1 MGIFSIQSQVVSG
14 HVGNSAA
21 VFALQR
27 AGREVWQIPTV
38 LLSHHPG
45 HGGAQGGAL
54 PAEILA
60 SLPAGLAARGCFAR
74 CRAIL
79 SGYLGM
85 QAGADLVQNCMH
97 EARAAGA
104 NPVYLCDPVLGDDG
118 RTYVRP
124 EIVTAMHHLAT
135 IAHILTPN
143 AHEIFLLTGTAP
155 GTTSEALQGLRWLQ
169 ARGPGVAVLTSFE
182 GADTPAGTLEI
193 TAADGPA
200 AWRVIVPKLAQKFS
214 GAGDLFAA
222 LFLHYWLDKRDTPD
236 ALAQACAGVHEILLQ
251 TVNNGLDE
259 LALVAAQHQ
268 MLSPRRHFA
277 PERLA

>member
-1 MGIFSIQSQVVSG
+1 MGIISIQSQVVAG

-27 AGREVWQIPTV
+27 AGREVWPIPTV

-54 PAEILA
+54 PAELLA
-60 SLPAGLAARGCFAR
+60 TLPAGLAVRGCFAQ
-74 CRAIL
+74 CEAIL
-79 SGYLGM
+79 SGYLYA
-85 QAGADLVQNCMH
+85 QAGADLVITCLH

-118 RTYVRP
+118 LTYVRP
-124 EIVTAMHHLAT
+124 EIVTAMHNLA
-135 IAHILTPN
+135 ALADILTPN
-143 AHEIFLLTGTAP
+143 AHELFLLTGASPKTA
-155 GTTSEALQGLRWLQ
+155 SEALQALRLLQ
-169 ARGPGVAVLTSFE
+169 SRGPSIAVLTTFE
-182 GADTPAGTLEI
+182 GVDTKPGALEI
-193 TAADGPA
+193 IATDGQA
-200 AWRVIVPKLAQKFS
+200 AWRVTVPKLAQKFS

-222 LFLHYWLDKRDTPD
+222 LFLHVWLTARDAPA

-251 TVNNGLDE
+251 TVSQGGDE
-259 LALVAAQHQ
+259 LALVAAQHH
-268 MLSPRRHFA
+268 MLAPRYIFA

>member
-1 MGIFSIQSQVVSG
+1 MGIISIQSQVVAG

-27 AGREVWQIPTV
+27 AGREVWPIPTV

-54 PAEILA
+54 PAELLA

-74 CRAIL
+74 CEAIL
-79 SGYLGM
+79 SGYLGT
-85 QAGADLVQNCMH
+85 QAGADLVMSCLR

-124 EIVTAMHHLAT
+124 EIVTAMHNLA
-135 IAHILTPN
+135 AFADILTPN
-143 AHEIFLLTGTAP
+143 AHELLLLTGATPA
-155 GTTSEALQGLRWLQ
+155 TTNEALQGLRLLQ
-169 ARGPGVAVLTSFE
+169 SRGPGIAVLTSFE
-182 GADTPAGTLEI
+182 GAGTRPGMLEI
-193 TAADGPA
+193 IAADGAA
-200 AWRVIVPKLAQKFS
+200 AWRVTLPKLAQKFS

-222 LFLHYWLDKRDTPD
+222 LFLDAWLAARDTPA
-236 ALAQACAGVHEILLQ
+236 ALAQACGAVHEILLQ
-251 TVNNGLDE
+251 TVSGGGDE
-259 LALVAAQHQ
+259 LALIAAQHQ
-268 MLSPRRHFA
+268 MLLTRSIFA